1 MSIPEDFLKA
11 IQQTN
16 VPQFKYYESIDST
29 NLNALEWLERG
40 APDGA
45 VVFANHQ
52 RAGRG
57 RFERSWVTQTGSAIA
72 VSMIVKPEPDERE
85 HLTFFSPLAGIAL
98 VDVLNHHLHIAAQ
111 IKWPN
116 DVLIERSKT
125 SGILTESV
133 WNGERLL
140 GLVVG
145 IGINIYA
152 QSIPPKEL
160 IQFPATCLQDHC
172 SFPINRFDLL
182 KALIQSFNF
191 WRSKLNSPEFMNQWQ
206 KTLAFRG
213 EKVYIKQMDGTDQ
226 IVGTLIGLTS
236 NGDLEILTEINQI
249 HTVTAGDVHL
259 RPAGPEN

>member
-1 MSIPEDFLKA
+1 MTIPQEFINA

-16 VPQFKYYESIDST
+16 VPQFRYYASVGST
-29 NLNALEWLERG
+29 NQLALEWLERD

-45 VVFANHQ
+45 VVFADHQ
-52 RAGRG
+52 SAGRG
-57 RFERSWVTQTGSAIA
+57 RFGRPWVTQAGSAIA
-72 VSMIVKPEPDERE
+72 VSIIVKPETNERE
-85 HLTFFSPLAGIAL
+85 HLTLFSPLAGIAL
-98 VDVLNHHLHIAAQ
+98 VDVLNQHLQIEAQ

-116 DVLIERSKT
+116 DVLIQRSKT

-133 WNGERLL
+133 WNGEQLL

-145 IGINIYA
+145 IGINVYA
-152 QSIPPKEL
+152 QSVPPKEL
-160 IQFPATCLQDHC
+160 LQFPATCLQDHC

-182 KALIQSFNF
+182 KALIQSFIF
-191 WRSKLNSPEFMNQWQ
+191 WRSQMDSPEFLNQWQ

-236 NGDLEILTEINQI
+236 NGDLEILTDNDQKHI
-249 HTVTAGDVHL
+249 VTAGDVHL